1 MTIQQAREIFIISRK
16 ARNLSKNTIV
26 WYGYTLDRLLAF
38 CEKNNIQHIEE
49 VKSYIVESFL
59 SGLKGTMRDVSFKD
73 TYTIIRIFFTYL
85 FDEEYIDRN
94 PMKNMRQPKVEK
106 KIMRTFNKQEIE
118 AILKHFNQSDFFGL
132 RNYLIMC
139 LLFSTGMRKS
149 EMLNL
154 KLQDINITVDF
165 IKVMGKGSKERY
177 VPIGRTLRRILLQYM
192 NRRTE
197 YLKDTYCEYLIVSQK
212 KTQLTVSG
220 INILFKNLKTD
231 LGWTGERISSH
242 TWRHTFCKL
251 FLLNGGDVFSLQ
263 RIVGHSDL
271 RMTRKY
277 VDLNDREIKIQHA
290 KFNPLDNKD
299 WSI

>member
-1 MTIQQAREIFIISRK
+1 
-16 ARNLSKNTIV
+16 
-26 WYGYTLDRLLAF
+26 
-38 CEKNNIQHIEE
+38 
-49 VKSYIVESFL
+49 
-59 SGLKGTMRDVSFKD
+59 MRDISLKD

-85 FDEEYIDRN
+85 FDEEYIERN
-94 PMKNMRQPKVEK
+94 PMKNMKQPKVEK
-106 KIMRTFNKQEIE
+106 KIMRTFTKQEIE
-118 AILKHFNQSDFFGL
+118 AILKHFDHSDFFGL

-154 KLQDINITVDF
+154 KMQDINITVDM
-165 IKVMGKGSKERY
+165 IRVMGKGNKERY
-177 VPIGRTLRRILLQYM
+177 VPIGRTLRRVILQYI

-197 YLKDTYCEYLIVSQK
+197 YLKDIHSDYLIVSQK
-212 KTQLTVSG
+212 KSRLTESG
-220 INILFKNLKTD
+220 INILFKNLKNN

-242 TWRHTFCKL
+242 TWRHTFCKT

-277 VDLNDREIKIQHA
+277 VDLNDREIKMQHA
-290 KFNPLDNKD
+290 KYNPLDNKD